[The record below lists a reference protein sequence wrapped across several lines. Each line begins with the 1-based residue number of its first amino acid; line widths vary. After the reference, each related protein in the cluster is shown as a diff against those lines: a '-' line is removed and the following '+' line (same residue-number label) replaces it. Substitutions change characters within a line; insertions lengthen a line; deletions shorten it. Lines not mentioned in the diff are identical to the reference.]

1 MWIRSENGENVK
13 PSAVERCQ
21 DLVIVRRNF
30 RHIEEN
36 EDYPAHWEWE
46 EWQMSAEQYEVYQAM
61 KQESD
66 DLSDALIEL
75 AEIVIGGD

>member
-30 RHIEEN
+30 RHIEES
-36 EDYPAHWEWE
+36 EDFPAHWEWE